1 MSKQVLLEVR
11 KLTKAFGGLKAVN
24 EVSFAITEGTIHSL
38 IGPNG
43 AGKTTLFNLITGLYV
58 PTSGDILFDGTNIT
72 GNAPEKLARLG
83 ISRSFQNLQ
92 ICMRMT
98 VLDNVMVGCHLALGD
113 SLLQGMFRF
122 GGASRKEKIAE
133 QRAHTLM
140 RFVGIDGFADVIA
153 ADAPFGILKRLEI
166 ARALA
171 TDPRLLLLDEPAA
184 GLNQTEKVALETLI
198 RDIAKSGITVI
209 VVEHDMKMVMSLS
222 DHIVVLVN
230 GGKVAD
236 GNVSEVRSN
245 PDVIAAY
252 LGEPVERVPADA

>member
-1 MSKQVLLEVR
+1 
-11 KLTKAFGGLKAVN
+11 LKAVSD
-24 EVSFAITEGTIHSL
+24 VSFSIAPGSIHSL

-58 PTSGDILFDGTNIT
+58 PTSGEIRFDGLNVA
-72 GNAPEKLARLG
+72 GLAPEKLARLG

-92 ICMRMT
+92 VCMGMT
-98 VLDNVMVGCHLALGD
+98 VLDNVLVGSHLALGD

-122 GGASRKEKIAE
+122 GAASRNEDSE
-133 QRAHTLM
+133 RRNAHALM
-140 RFVGIDGFADVIA
+140 RFVDIDDFADVMA
-153 ADAPFGILKRLEI
+153 ADVPFGILKRLEV

-171 TDPRLLLLDEPAA
+171 AKPRLLLLDEPAA

-222 DHIVVLVN
+222 DHIVVLVD
-230 GGKVAD
+230 GAKVAE
-236 GNVSEVRSN
+236 GNAEQVRAN
-245 PDVIAAY
+245 PAVIAAY
-252 LGEPVERVPADA
+252 LGTPVAKAAVDA

>member
-1 MSKQVLLEVR
+1 MSKQVLLEIR
-11 KLTKAFGGLKAVN
+11 NLTKEFGGLRAVN
-24 EVSFAITEGTIHSL
+24 DVSFTITEGAIHSL

-58 PTSGDILFDGTNIT
+58 PTSGDIRFAGVNIV
-72 GNAPEKLARLG
+72 GLAPEKLARLG

-92 ICMRMT
+92 VCMRMT
-98 VLDNVMVGCHLALGD
+98 VQDNILVGSHLALGD
-113 SLLQGMFRF
+113 SILQGMFRF
-122 GGASRKEKIAE
+122 GGAGRKEEAE
-133 QRAHTLM
+133 RRKSHNLM
-140 RFVGIDGFADVIA
+140 RFVGIDDFADVVA

-171 TDPRLLLLDEPAA
+171 GGPRLLLLDEPAA
-184 GLNQTEKVALETLI
+184 GLNQTEKLALEGLI
-198 RDIAKSGITVI
+198 REIAASGVTVL

-230 GGKVAD
+230 GVKVAE
-236 GNVSEVRSN
+236 GGVTEVRAN

-252 LGEPVERVPADA
+252 LGTPVQGEAADA